1 MRKLP
6 DLNINNYDEIFSMY
20 KQYVDPHITYY
31 KTGCNCSNSIDSLY
45 EEVKRRILDGR
56 IKDVEL

>member
-20 KQYVDPHITYY
+20 KEFVDPLITYF
-31 KTGCNCSNSIDSLY
+31 KVGCNCSNSIDSLY

-56 IKDVEL
+56 INDVEL

>member
-6 DLNINNYDEIFSMY
+6 ELNINNYDEIFSIY
-20 KQYVDPHITYY
+20 KEFVDPLITYF
-31 KTGCNCSNSIDSLY
+31 KVGCNCSNSIDSLY